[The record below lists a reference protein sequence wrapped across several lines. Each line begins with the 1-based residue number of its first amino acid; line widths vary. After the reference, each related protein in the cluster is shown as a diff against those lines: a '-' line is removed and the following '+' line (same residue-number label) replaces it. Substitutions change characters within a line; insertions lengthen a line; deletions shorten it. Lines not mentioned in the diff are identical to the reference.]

1 MMRPPLMDERVFG
14 LRIDLIRAPLRHLRV
29 YRALPHTKAV
39 PSSSTPL
46 PRTSLYQKAALR
58 Q

>member
-1 MMRPPLMDERVFG
+1 MRPPFMDECAFG
-14 LRIDLIRAPLRHLRV
+14 MRIDLIRAPLRHSRV

-46 PRTSLYQKAALR
+46 SRTSLYQEAALR